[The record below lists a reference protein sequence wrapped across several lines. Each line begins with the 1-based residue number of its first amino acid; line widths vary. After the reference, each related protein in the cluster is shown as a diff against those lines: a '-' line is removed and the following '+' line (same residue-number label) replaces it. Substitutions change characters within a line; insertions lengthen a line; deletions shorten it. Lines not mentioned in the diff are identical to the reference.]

1 MAALTSYAV
10 MMARILSTLS
20 PATPPPSGDNSPLGW
35 VRYIGL
41 RMADNEDWGALGGLR
56 YSTSTRSPQRKG
68 FAQPSGS

>member
-1 MAALTSYAV
+1 MAALASYAV

-35 VRYIGL
+35 VRLYRPTHGGQ
-41 RMADNEDWGALGGLR
+41 RRLGRLGWLEILDLD
-56 YSTSTRSPQRKG
+56 PIPAEKG